1 MSEREIRV
9 GEVTAAPGQ
18 VARGQ
23 IRVAVG
29 TAASVE
35 MPVVIINGSRPGPT
49 VCVFGG
55 VHGAEYPGIE
65 AAIRLSR
72 SLTPQAA
79 RGAVIIVPIV
89 SVPAFQRR
97 AIYINPM
104 DGVNINRVFPG
115 NPAGTITEV
124 MAAALFR
131 EAVMQSDAFIDLHGG
146 DLVEALVP
154 FTIYY
159 QSGNA
164 AVDDASRKMA
174 EVYGIKHIVRS
185 MAIRGGSYQA
195 AAAMGKPAILT
206 ESGGQGIL
214 DEPSVQIHVRGVTNV
229 LRHLG
234 VLEGTPE
241 VVEPPVHFPQS
252 AWLASAHGGI
262 FYPTVSI
269 GQQVEKGQ
277 VVGEFRD
284 WFGDPIATVES
295 PAAGVVLFLV
305 TSPAINKG
313 DPILSVGIPGA
324 A

>member
-1 MSEREIRV
+1 MGEHEIKV
-9 GEVTAAPGQ
+9 GDVTAAPGQ

-29 TAASVE
+29 TAAAVE
-35 MPVVIINGSRPGPT
+35 MPVVVINGSRPGPT
-49 VCVFGG
+49 VCVTGG

-72 SLTPQAA
+72 SLMPEAI
-79 RGAVIIVPIV
+79 RGVAIIVPIV

-97 AIYINPM
+97 AIYVNPM
-104 DGVNINRVFPG
+104 DGTNINRVFPG

-124 MAAALFR
+124 MAATLFQ
-131 EAVMQSDAFIDLHGG
+131 EAVRQCDAFIDLHGG

-159 QSGNA
+159 HSGNS
-164 AVDDASRKMA
+164 AVDEVSRKMA
-174 EVYGIKHIVRS
+174 EVYGIKYIVRS
-185 MAIRGGSYQA
+185 LAMKGGSYQA

-214 DEPSVQIHVRGVTNV
+214 DEPSVQIHIRGVTNV
-229 LRHLG
+229 LKHLG

-241 VVEPPVHFPQS
+241 VVEHPVHFPQS
-252 AWLASAHGGI
+252 SWLAAEQGGI
-262 FYPTVSI
+262 FYPAVSI
-269 GQQVEKGQ
+269 GQKVEKGQ
-277 VVGEFRD
+277 EVGEFRD
-284 WFGDPIATVES
+284 WFGEPIATVAS
-295 PAAGVVLFLV
+295 PAKGIVLFLV

-313 DPILSVGIPGA
+313 DPILSVGVLE
-324 A
+324 

>member
-1 MSEREIRV
+1 MGDHEIKV
-9 GEVTAAPGQ
+9 GEVTASPGQ
-18 VARGQ
+18 VARGR

-29 TAASVE
+29 TAAAVE
-35 MPVVIINGSRPGPT
+35 MPVVVINGTRPGPT
-49 VCVFGG
+49 VCVTGG

-65 AAIRLSR
+65 AATRLSR
-72 SLTPQAA
+72 SLRPETV
-79 RGAVIIVPIV
+79 RGAVIVVPIV

-97 AIYINPM
+97 AIYVNPM

-124 MAAALFR
+124 MAATLFR
-131 EAVMQSDAFIDLHGG
+131 EAISQSDAFIDLHGG

-159 QSGNA
+159 HSGNA
-164 AVDDASRKMA
+164 AVDEASRQMA
-174 EVYGIKHIVRS
+174 EVYGIKYIVRS
-185 MAIRGGSYQA
+185 LAIKGGSYQA

-229 LRHLG
+229 LKHLK
-234 VLEGTPE
+234 VLEGKPE
-241 VVEPPVHFPQS
+241 VAEQPVHFAQS
-252 AWLASAHGGI
+252 SWLAAEQGGV
-262 FYPTVSI
+262 FFPAVSV
-269 GQQVEKGQ
+269 GQKVEKGQ

-284 WFGDPIATVES
+284 WFGESFAKVAS
-295 PAAGVVLFLV
+295 PARGVVLFLV

-313 DPILSVGIPGA
+313 DPILSVGVTD
-324 A
+324 

>member
-1 MSEREIRV
+1 MGERAITV
-9 GEVTAAPGQ
+9 GEATAAPGQ
-18 VARGQ
+18 LARGR
-23 IRVAVG
+23 IRVVVG
-29 TAASVE
+29 TAAAVE
-35 MPVVIINGSRPGPT
+35 MPVVVINGSRPGPT
-49 VCVFGG
+49 LCVTGG
-55 VHGAEYPGIE
+55 VHGGEYPAIE

-72 SLTPQAA
+72 SLKPEAVHGT
-79 RGAVIIVPIV
+79 VIIVPIV

-97 AIYINPM
+97 AIYVNPM

-124 MAAALFR
+124 MAATLFR
-131 EAVMQSDAFIDLHGG
+131 EAVAQSDAYIDLHGG

-164 AVDDASRKMA
+164 TVDETSRKMA
-174 EVYGIKHIVRS
+174 EVYGIKYIVRS

-195 AAAMGKPAILT
+195 AAAVGKPAILT

-229 LRHLG
+229 LKHLG
-234 VLEGTPE
+234 ILRGTPE
-241 VVEPPVHFPQS
+241 VGEQPVHFPQS
-252 AWLASAHGGI
+252 SWLAAEQGGL
-262 FYPTVSI
+262 FYPAVSV
-269 GQQVEKGQ
+269 GQRVEKGQ

-284 WFGDPIATVES
+284 WFGDSIARVES
-295 PAAGVVLFLV
+295 PAAGIVLFLV

-313 DPILSVGIPGA
+313 DPILSVGVSG
-324 A
+324 

>member
-1 MSEREIRV
+1 MADHEIRV
-9 GEVTAAPGQ
+9 GEVTAARGQ
-18 VARGQ
+18 RARGL
-23 IRVAVG
+23 IHAGVG
-29 TAASVE
+29 TAAKVE
-35 MPVVIINGSRPGPT
+35 IPVVVVNGTRPGKT
-49 VCVFGG
+49 VCITGG

-72 SLTPQAA
+72 SLTPDAV
-79 RGAVIIVPIV
+79 RGAVIVVPIV
-89 SVPAFQRR
+89 SVPSFQRR
-97 AIYINPM
+97 AIYVNPM

-131 EAVMQSDAFIDLHGG
+131 EAVAQSDALIDLHGG

-164 AVDDASRKMA
+164 AVDEASRRMA
-174 EVYGIKHIVRS
+174 EVYGIKYIVRS
-185 MAIRGGSYQA
+185 MALRGGSYQA

-229 LRHLG
+229 LKHLG
-234 VLEGTPE
+234 VLEGIPE
-241 VVEPPVHFPQS
+241 PTEHPVHLPQS
-252 AWLASAHGGI
+252 SWLAAEQGGI
-262 FYPTVSI
+262 FYPAVSI
-269 GQQVEKGQ
+269 GEQVEKGQ
-277 VVGEFRD
+277 EVGEFRD
-284 WFGDPIATVES
+284 WFGEPIAKVAS
-295 PAAGVVLFLV
+295 PAKGIVLFLV

-313 DPILSVGIPGA
+313 DPILAVGMIA
-324 A
+324 

>member
-1 MSEREIRV
+1 MGEREFTV
-9 GEVTAAPGQ
+9 GETTAAPGQ
-18 VARGQ
+18 VVRGR
-23 IRVAVG
+23 IRATVG
-29 TAASVE
+29 TVAAVE
-35 MPVVIINGSRPGPT
+35 MPVVLINGRRPGPT
-49 VCVFGG
+49 VCITGG

-72 SLTPQAA
+72 TLAPEAV
-79 RGAVIIVPIV
+79 RGAVIIIPIV

-131 EAVMQSDAFIDLHGG
+131 EAVAKADALLDLHGG

-159 QSGNA
+159 ESGNA
-164 AVDDASRKMA
+164 TVDGASRKMA
-174 EVYGIKHIVRS
+174 EVYGIRHIVRS

-229 LRHLG
+229 LKHLG
-234 VLEGTPE
+234 VLEGAPQVE
-241 VVEPPVHFPQS
+241 EPPVCFPQS
-252 AWLASAHGGI
+252 AWLAAEHGGM
-262 FYPTVSI
+262 FYPAVSV
-269 GQQVEKGQ
+269 GQQVERGQ
-277 VVGEFRD
+277 LVGEFRD
-284 WFGDPIATVES
+284 WFGDPIAKIES
-295 PAAGVVLFLV
+295 PAAGLVLFLV

-313 DPILSVGIPGA
+313 DPILSVGIYS
-324 A
+324 